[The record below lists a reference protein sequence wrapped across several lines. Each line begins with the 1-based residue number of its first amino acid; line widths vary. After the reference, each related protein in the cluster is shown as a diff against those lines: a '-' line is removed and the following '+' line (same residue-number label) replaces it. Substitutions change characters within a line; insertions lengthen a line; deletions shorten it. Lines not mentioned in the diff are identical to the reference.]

1 MKMEEMMKQCCGEG
15 GMPGL
20 EKMKQ
25 FMESF
30 GKMDFDEAKM
40 KMIKEFCGKEGKP
53 NPQEMN
59 ALMEKC
65 GCNLP
70 QTAKPESREGYA

>member
-1 MKMEEMMKQCCGEG
+1 MNMEEMMKQCCGEG
-15 GMPGL
+15 GMPDA

-30 GKMDFDEAKM
+30 AKKEFGEAQKE
-40 KMIKEFCGKEGKP
+40 MIKQFCCREGMPDPKEM
-53 NPQEMN
+53 Q

-65 GCNLP
+65 GCKMP
-70 QTAKPESREGYA
+70 TAA